1 MRKALTLRALP
12 AVLGAALL
20 TAGSAMAQDQGTRPP
35 PSEMPPEPPPAPD
48 APPPPPEPAA
58 PPASANPQNAAK
70 RSSANI
76 VQIAEA
82 NAAFSTLVSAVK
94 AADLAGPLS
103 GPGPLTVFAPTNEA
117 FGKLPAGT
125 VDNLAKP
132 ENKAALTGLLTY
144 HVVSGEVSAA
154 DIATQIQAG
163 GGTASLTTMAGGT
176 LTASMDGNVVV
187 LTDAKGGK
195 ARVVVSDVKAANG
208 IIHAIDGVVMP

>member
-20 TAGSAMAQDQGTRPP
+20 TVGNAAAQDQGTRPP
-35 PSEMPPEPPPAPD
+35 PPEMPAET
-48 APPPPPEPAA
+48 PPPPPP
-58 PPASANPQNAAK
+58 SSAK
-70 RSSANI
+70 RASANI

-94 AADLAGPLS
+94 AADLVGPLS
-103 GPGPLTVFAPTNEA
+103 GPGPLTLFAPTNDA
-117 FGKLPAGT
+117 FAKLPAGT
-125 VDNLAKP
+125 VDTLVKP

-144 HVVSGEVSAA
+144 HVVAGTVTAT
-154 DIATQIQAG
+154 DIAQQIEAG
-163 GGTASLTTMAGGT
+163 GGKATLSTKAGGT
-176 LTASMDGNVVV
+176 LTASMDDGAIV

-195 ARVVVSDVKAANG
+195 ANVVVTDVKASNG